1 MIVNTMGLW
10 TGRGAVGNISNVDI
24 NKLRLLIAEYL
35 QAHIRHVTDN
45 AHLGRDLGADWLDRL
60 ELIILVEDI
69 AGVEITD
76 NEADQIE
83 VVGDLI
89 RYIDQTGSRSES
101 SQAHSN
107 SPRMNAKETFASALC
122 GSIRSAVSAAFLAAR
137 MAWLGSRK
145 PWSANRL

>member
-1 MIVNTMGLW
+1 MPRFVDRGNIHLW

-35 QAHIRHVTDN
+35 QVHIRHVTDD

-60 ELIILVEDI
+60 ELIMLVEDI

-83 VVGDLI
+83 LVGDLI
-89 RYIDQTGSRSES
+89 HYIDQTSSRSES
-101 SQAHSN
+101 FLRTQYAAAPCRAAG
-107 SPRMNAKETFASALC
+107 SPQRTSTGLHNGDASGQRCGETLIVAGFGNGA
-122 GSIRSAVSAAFLAAR
+122 
-137 MAWLGSRK
+137 
-145 PWSANRL
+145 

>member
-1 MIVNTMGLW
+1 MRWLREPGQQIFEPLHNLESIPRCDYQGQRIRAFVMIVNTLGLW
-10 TGRGAVGNISNVDI
+10 TERGSVGNISNVDI

-101 SQAHSN
+101 SQRTQYAAA
-107 SPRMNAKETFASALC
+107 PCRAA
-122 GSIRSAVSAAFLAAR
+122 GS
-137 MAWLGSRK
+137 
-145 PWSANRL
+145 

>member
-24 NKLRLLIAEYL
+24 NKLHLLIAEYL
-35 QAHIRHVTDN
+35 QVHIRHVTDD

-83 VVGDLI
+83 LVGDLI
-89 RYIDQTGSRSES
+89 HYIDRTSRRSES
-101 SQAHSN
+101 FRRNAVRTLRHPAVPGYPIDLDAVVP
-107 SPRMNAKETFASALC
+107 PRC
-122 GSIRSAVSAAFLAAR
+122 
-137 MAWLGSRK
+137 
-145 PWSANRL
+145 

>member
-24 NKLRLLIAEYL
+24 NKLHLLIAEYL
-35 QAHIRHVTDN
+35 QVHIRHVTDD

-60 ELIILVEDI
+60 ELIMLVEDI

-83 VVGDLI
+83 RVGDLI
-89 RYIDQTGSRSES
+89 HYIDQTSSRSES
-101 SQAHSN
+101 S
-107 SPRMNAKETFASALC
+107 
-122 GSIRSAVSAAFLAAR
+122 
-137 MAWLGSRK
+137 
-145 PWSANRL
+145 

>member
-1 MIVNTMGLW
+1 MIVNTLDLW
-10 TGRGAVGNISNVDI
+10 TGGGAVGNISNVDI
-24 NKLRLLIAEYL
+24 NKLHLLIAEYL
-35 QAHIRHVTDN
+35 QVHIRHVTDD

-101 SQAHSN
+101 SQRTQYAGCAMPRCC
-107 SPRMNAKETFASALC
+107 SPQRTSTGLHHGDAS
-122 GSIRSAVSAAFLAAR
+122 G
-137 MAWLGSRK
+137 
-145 PWSANRL
+145 